1 MFSCEFC
8 KISWN
13 TFFPEHLQTTASWN
27 YLLRSTF
34 KDRHK
39 KELKNPI
46 RKTNMDIKTI
56 SFIGPSVWKNLP
68 HSIKKTNS
76 LNTFKDNVKK
86 HSNLNNECVS
96 ICEYVCVS
104 VGLCIFYTCE
114 FRPVCFPLPYP
125 FSCLCVCVFFFL
137 LLLSRLPSLIFV
149 LTWGTT
155 MKLRRFCAFCAIA
168 VIVDAIHICL
178 QRLYFNFSFLDF
190 NFLIFFF
197 YLG

>member
-39 KELKNPI
+39 KELKNPF

-68 HSIKKTNS
+68 DSIKKTNS
-76 LNTFKDNVKK
+76 LNTFKDMSKSTLTWIMNVYLYV
-86 HSNLNNECVS
+86 NMFACLW
-96 ICEYVCVS
+96 VCVYFIH
-104 VGLCIFYTCE
+104 VNLDQCVFLCLIHSH
-114 FRPVCFPLPYP
+114 VCV
-125 FSCLCVCVFFFL
+125 CVCVFFLL

-190 NFLIFFF
+190 NF
-197 YLG
+197 